1 MNSKLLFCWF
11 AIWISVVAI
20 ADAHHFMQRRFER
33 YFCAVLVHL
42 LFFQG
47 VGPIMGIQ
55 ARSLFNKRCLMVE
68 VSASQLVATN
78 REALFACLDDIG
90 TYVLFPTNAYWN
102 ELEDAKAAFLD
113 FQATN
118 TYARTPGIVRAP
130 WSYSH
135 IEGTGCFGDAVHKRW
150 EPVLSRNKEIERY
163 RHKVLAAFKPAVQQH
178 LSSMPQEM
186 QATFRT
192 NIVTRAALTAEEA
205 GTLFAQ

>member
-20 ADAHHFMQRRFER
+20 ADFEADWYCLTNTISASVDLNPTNRTDAQRL
-33 YFCAVLVHL
+33 A
-42 LFFQG
+42 LF
-47 VGPIMGIQ
+47 
-55 ARSLFNKRCLMVE
+55 SKRCRMVE
-68 VSASQLVATN
+68 LSASELVATN

-135 IEGTGCFGDAVHKRW
+135 IEGTGRFGVAVCQRW
-150 EPVLSRNKEIERY
+150 EHLLSRNEEIARY
-163 RHKVLAAFKPAVQQH
+163 RQKVLAAFKPVVQTH
-178 LSSMPQEM
+178 LLSMPEDV
-186 QATFRT
+186 RT
-192 NIVTRAALTAEEA
+192 AFKTNVVTRAALSEQEAE
-205 GTLFAQ
+205 TLFAQ

>member
-20 ADAHHFMQRRFER
+20 ADVEADWQSLTNAIETTVDLSPANRTEAQRF
-33 YFCAVLVHL
+33 A
-42 LFFQG
+42 
-47 VGPIMGIQ
+47 
-55 ARSLFNKRCLMVE
+55 LFNKRCLMVE